1 MHALTSRRSV
11 KFLRAPAPKQD
22 ELEQILQAAMSAPDH
37 GALRPWR
44 FVLIRGEAIGKLAD
58 VAIGAVKRS
67 GDPRM
72 TPEKEK
78 SVREWMA
85 AVPLFIAVAQ
95 KIAHDNTKIPEQEQ
109 LLATGAA
116 AMNLLNAVHML
127 GYGAFWSTGM
137 GTYVEDV
144 QNALGLDS
152 LDYRFLGYLAVG
164 TPACAVPQA
173 TRPDSVNS
181 SRSGTVPSDRTPR
194 ASADATR
201 RDTTRPGS
209 GRVFHVRRIRNG
221 RHARGAQPMPARPG
235 GAPARRAKARAG
247 KTRRRTASALKARRR
262 PLARVTL
269 AGGHAPNRARW
280 PAMARP
286 ATTHSGLVL

>member
-1 MHALTSRRSV
+1 
-11 KFLRAPAPKQD
+11 
-22 ELEQILQAAMSAPDH
+22 
-37 GALRPWR
+37 
-44 FVLIRGEAIGKLAD
+44 
-58 VAIGAVKRS
+58 
-67 GDPRM
+67 M

-144 QNALGLDS
+144 QNALGLTRWTTVS
-152 LDYRFLGYLAVG
+152 WATWRWARR
-164 TPACAVPQA
+164 PARCRRRRVR
-173 TRPDSVNS
+173 TSESS

-194 ASADATR
+194 VSADATR
-201 RDTTRPGS
+201 RDTRPGS
-209 GRVFHVRRIRNG
+209 GRVFMRAGFATAGMRAAHSQCRRG
-221 RHARGAQPMPARPG
+221 LGAQ
-235 GAPARRAKARAG
+235 ARRARPAQAG
-247 KTRRRTASALKARRR
+247 QGAGPRPRSRLVAGPWPVLLWPAATRS
-262 PLARVTL
+262 
-269 AGGHAPNRARW
+269 NRARW

>member
-137 GTYVEDV
+137 GTYVED
-144 QNALGLDS
+144 AE
-152 LDYRFLGYLAVG
+152 
-164 TPACAVPQA
+164 
-173 TRPDSVNS
+173 
-181 SRSGTVPSDRTPR
+181 
-194 ASADATR
+194 
-201 RDTTRPGS
+201 
-209 GRVFHVRRIRNG
+209 
-221 RHARGAQPMPARPG
+221 
-235 GAPARRAKARAG
+235 RAG
-247 KTRRRTASALKARRR
+247 
-262 PLARVTL
+262 PGLAGL
-269 AGGHAPNRARW
+269 PFPGLPGGGHAGLRGA
-280 PAMARP
+280 AGDA
-286 ATTHSGLVL
+286 SGLPRVRHGVERSV

>member
-1 MHALTSRRSV
+1 M
-11 KFLRAPAPKQD
+11 
-22 ELEQILQAAMSAPDH
+22 
-37 GALRPWR
+37 
-44 FVLIRGEAIGKLAD
+44 LIRGEAIGKLAD

-164 TPACAVPQA
+164 TPAARCRRRRVR
-173 TRPDSVNS
+173 TSVNS

-201 RDTTRPGS
+201 AIRQDPAQAGFSCPPDSQRQACA
-209 GRVFHVRRIRNG
+209 RRTANAG
-221 RHARGAQPMPARPG
+221 AAARG
-235 GAPARRAKARAG
+235 KARQG
-247 KTRRRTASALKARRR
+247 PRRQTRRRTASALKARRR

-269 AGGHAPNRARW
+269 AGGHALQSR
-280 PAMARP
+280 AMASDGKARDYP
-286 ATTHSGLVL
+286 LGPCLVKKNAHDTIKRGDNL

>member
-1 MHALTSRRSV
+1 
-11 KFLRAPAPKQD
+11 
-22 ELEQILQAAMSAPDH
+22 
-37 GALRPWR
+37 
-44 FVLIRGEAIGKLAD
+44 
-58 VAIGAVKRS
+58 
-67 GDPRM
+67 
-72 TPEKEK
+72 
-78 SVREWMA
+78 MA

-144 QNALGLDS
+144 QNALGLTRWTTVS
-152 LDYRFLGYLAVG
+152 WATWRWARRLARCRRRRVR
-164 TPACAVPQA
+164 T
-173 TRPDSVNS
+173 SVNS

-209 GRVFHVRRIRNG
+209 GRVFMSAGFATAGMRAAHSQCRRG
-221 RHARGAQPMPARPG
+221 LAARRQ
-235 GAPARRAKARAG
+235 GAPRPAQARQGAGPRPRSGSSPAPGPCYSGRRPRAQSRAMASDGKARDY
-247 KTRRRTASALKARRR
+247 
-262 PLARVTL
+262 PL
-269 AGGHAPNRARW
+269 GPC
-280 PAMARP
+280 
-286 ATTHSGLVL
+286 LVKKNAHDTIKRGDNL

>member
-1 MHALTSRRSV
+1 
-11 KFLRAPAPKQD
+11 
-22 ELEQILQAAMSAPDH
+22 MSAPDH

-144 QNALGLDS
+144 QNALGLTRWTTVS
-152 LDYRFLGYLAVG
+152 WATWRWARR
-164 TPACAVPQA
+164 PARCRRRRVR
-173 TRPDSVNS
+173 TSESS
-181 SRSGTVPSDRTPR
+181 SRSGTVPSIGRRASARTPR
-194 ASADATR
+194 AIRQDPAQA
-201 RDTTRPGS
+201 GF
-209 GRVFHVRRIRNG
+209 FHASRIRNG
-221 RHARGAQPMPARPG
+221 RHARGAQPRRRGLAARG
-235 GAPARRAKARAG
+235 QGAPRPAQAG
-247 KTRRRTASALKARRR
+247 QGAGPRPRSRLVAGPWPVLLGRR
-262 PLARVTL
+262 PRAPIARD
-269 AGGHAPNRARW
+269 GQRW
-280 PAMARP
+280 QGPRLPTRP
-286 ATTHSGLVL
+286 CLVKKNAHDTIKRGDNL